1 MRIKRIVLTLC
12 AAMSGLYFTG
22 AGCGVPPSVVNFE
35 TIPTR
40 AVALSPDGRTLFVTN
55 TPDSRLE
62 IFDVTSTGLVR
73 RGAVQVGLE
82 PIAVAAR
89 SNSEVWVVNHLS
101 DSVSIVD
108 VSANP
113 PFVARTLLVGD
124 EPRDVVFAG
133 PREAP
138 GGPFRRAFV
147 SAARRGQNHPADTFS
162 EQRQGGVGRTDVWVF
177 DALSFGTRL
186 GGSPLTIVQMFGDKA
201 GALEAMPDGA
211 RVFVSVFTSGN
222 ETSIINAGAVCATP
236 GAPNQSRQT
245 DVNCGPMQ
253 ARAIQPG
260 GVPAPNV
267 NQVDGTPNPRTGL
280 IVKFDRSTTPGRWLD
295 ILGRNWT
302 PLVPFVLPDND
313 VFTIDA
319 LAAVPVQNGV
329 FQHTGTLNEGIA
341 IHPSGRAYLATTE
354 AINTNRF
361 ISAPTLGLFPNPNPA
376 PGVARTA
383 DPATGKTLNGH
394 LYESRI
400 AILGTDGSV
409 AVRHLNPHINYEIV
423 PSLAGVKERSV
434 SSPRGGVFSADGSTL
449 FVVAMGSNK
458 IVPFATSAL
467 DSGQITPDASTHI
480 QLSGVGPTTAVL
492 DAERNRLYVYT
503 RIDNAVAVVDLA
515 SRREVARTGLFSPE
529 IAPVIAGR
537 RFFYDAT
544 VTSSNGE
551 ANCSVCHPAGDKD
564 DLAWDLGAPFMGV
577 SANPNFFVPGSL
589 EQIPGRPPG
598 APNPRFNPLKG
609 PMTVLTLRGLRDAGP
624 LFWRGDAT
632 NPQDPIN
639 GGRNFLL
646 NFNVVFPALL
656 GNSGFLDDTSLLNLT
671 SWAITLTPPPNPHR
685 NLDNSLTFNQSIGAE
700 LFTNRRTDGLGA
712 CIACHRLDPAKGFF
726 GSGGEMTLEG
736 ETQEFKVTQL
746 RTTYDKVGMF
756 GVTADPPIGGVRPAQ
771 LRGFG
776 TLHDGSLAGPES
788 FIRRAFPQ
796 TLNAGEAGLVG
807 DAVLTFPSAY
817 APIVGQQITL
827 RADSPAN
834 VNARI
839 DLMRARALAPFVLR
853 DTNDGV
859 RECDLVVKGVVDGV
873 ERGFLM
879 LLDGSYLD
887 DEGGVRSDAALRSL
901 ALTSA
906 PLTFTCTYPGS
917 GIRLAFD
924 RNNNG
929 TSDKLER
936 NNPLR

>member
-1 MRIKRIVLTLC
+1 MRIKRVLLTFG

-22 AGCGVPPSVVNFE
+22 AGCEPPSVVNFE

-40 AVALSPDGRTLFVTN
+40 AVALSPDGSRLFVTN
-55 TPDSRLE
+55 TPDARLE
-62 IFDVTSTGLVR
+62 IFDVTSDGLVHR
-73 RGAVQVGLE
+73 SAVQVGLE
-82 PIAVAAR
+82 PVAVAAR
-89 SNSEVWVVNHLS
+89 SDGEVWVVNHLS
-101 DSVSIVD
+101 DSVSVVD
-108 VSANP
+108 VSADP

-138 GGPFRRAFV
+138 EGPFRRAFV
-147 SAARRGQNHPADTFS
+147 SAARRGQNHPADTFA
-162 EQRQGGVGRTDVWVF
+162 EQRQGGIGRTDVWVF
-177 DALSFGTRL
+177 DALDLGTRL

-201 GALEAMPDGA
+201 GALEATPDGA
-211 RVFVSVFTSGN
+211 KVFVSVFTSGN
-222 ETSIINAGAVCATP
+222 ETSIINAGAVCPRP
-236 GAPNQSRQT
+236 GAPNQSRQI
-245 DVNCGPMQ
+245 DVNCGPPQ
-253 ARAIQPG
+253 APGILPG

-267 NQVDGTPNPRTGL
+267 NQVDGVPNPRTGL
-280 IVKFDRSTTPGRWLD
+280 IVKFNRSTTPGRWLD

-302 PLVPFVLPDND
+302 PLVPYVLPDND

-329 FQHTGTLNEGIA
+329 FQHTGTLNEGLA

-361 ISAPTLGLFPNPNPA
+361 ISAPTLGLFPNPTPA

-434 SSPRGGVFSADGSTL
+434 SSPRGGVFSADGSTH

-480 QLSGVGPTTAVL
+480 QLSGFGPTTAVL
-492 DAERNRLYVYT
+492 DAARDRLYVYT

-515 SRREVARTGLFSPE
+515 SRREVARTALFSPE
-529 IAPVIAGR
+529 QPGVVAGR

-577 SANPNFFVPGSL
+577 SLNPNPFVPGSL
-589 EQIPGRPPG
+589 ELIPGRQPTDLKPG
-598 APNPRFNPLKG
+598 FNPLKG
-609 PMTVLTLRGLRDAGP
+609 PMTVLTLRGINEGGP

-632 NPQDPIN
+632 NGLDPLN
-639 GGRNFLL
+639 SGGNFLL
-646 NFNVVFPALL
+646 NFNIVFPALL
-656 GNSGFLDDTSLLNLT
+656 GNAGLIDDASFRDLATWATSVT
-671 SWAITLTPPPNPHR
+671 APPNPHK
-685 NLDNSLTFNQSIGAE
+685 NLDNSLTPAQFSGAVLFNA
-700 LFTNRRTDGLGA
+700 RPTDRLGA
-712 CIACHRLDPAKGFF
+712 CLACHRVDPARGFF
-726 GSGGEMTLEG
+726 GTGGEMTLEG

-756 GVTADPPIGGVRPAQ
+756 GVTGDPPIGGVRPAQ
-771 LRGFG
+771 IRGFG
-776 TLHDGSLAGPES
+776 TLHDGSAAGPES
-788 FIRRAFPQ
+788 FIRRGFSQ
-796 TLNAGEAGLVG
+796 TLTPDQANLVA
-807 DAVLTFPSAY
+807 DAVLTFPSTF

-827 RADSPAN
+827 RADSTAD
-834 VNARI
+834 VDARI
-839 DLMRARALAPFVLR
+839 DLMRARAQTPFVLR
-853 DTNDGV
+853 GADERT
-859 RECDLVVKGVVDGV
+859 RECDLVVKGVVGGV
-873 ERGFLM
+873 PRGFLM
-879 LLDGSYLD
+879 LQDGSYMD
-887 DEGGVRSDAALRSL
+887 DRGGVVSDAALRTMARSDR
-901 ALTSA
+901 
-906 PLTFTCTYPGS
+906 PLTFTCTFPG
-917 GIRLAFD
+917 GGRRMAFD
-924 RNNNG
+924 RDGNG
-929 TSDKLER
+929 MPDALE
-936 NNPLR
+936 P